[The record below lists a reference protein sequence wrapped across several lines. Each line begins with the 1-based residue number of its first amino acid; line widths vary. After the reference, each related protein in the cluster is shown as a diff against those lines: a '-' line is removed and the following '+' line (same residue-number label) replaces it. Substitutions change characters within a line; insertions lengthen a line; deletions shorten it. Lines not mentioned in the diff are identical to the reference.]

1 MNSENKMFLS
11 SSPHFTSGLST
22 QKIMLAVLISL
33 LPECVYGVI
42 VFGLPAL
49 TTILVSVASCFVF
62 EFFFRKSHVKK
73 LLFQICH
80 VA

>member
-62 EFFFRKSHVKK
+62 EF
-73 LLFQICH
+73 LF
-80 VA
+80 